1 MDICECI
8 KSLNLSEKIEKE
20 ELKRYP
26 CLADAVKVLRNI
38 NENENENE
46 NELNI
51 EYIRTDDL
59 ILILFKAVQELKNEI
74 DILKAF
80 QEKLN

>member
-20 ELKRYP
+20 ELKRLP
-26 CLADAVKVLRNI
+26 CLAVAVKALRDL
-38 NENENENE
+38 ENG
-46 NELNI
+46 NELNEEFI
-51 EYIRTDDL
+51 MKDEL

-74 DILKAF
+74 DILKACG
-80 QEKLN
+80 